1 MNRQL
6 MAAGLV
12 LVTGAA
18 LVACKDQKKPETTD
32 GQAAYTIGYMTG
44 AASVSRAPNLDT
56 DGFIKGFKDAYG
68 KKEPALTEA
77 EMKQA
82 MAAFEERLKTEMAM
96 GQKKEAI
103 LGETEGATFLAANAR
118 KAGVKTTASGL
129 QYEVITEGKGGAKPA
144 ATSIVKVHYE
154 GKLVD
159 GTVFDSSRQR
169 GEPIE
174 LPLDRVIPGW
184 TEGVQLM
191 TVGSRYLLTIPGKLG
206 YGEQG
211 AGPIPPNAVLVFDVE
226 LLEIVKP

>member
-1 MNRQL
+1 MKRQI

-12 LVTGAA
+12 VVTAAA
-18 LVACKDQKKPETTD
+18 LVACKEPKKPETTD
-32 GQAAYTIGYMTG
+32 ARAAYTIGYMTG
-44 AASVSRAPNLDT
+44 AASQSRAPNLDT
-56 DGFIKGFKDAYG
+56 DGFMQGFRDAYA
-68 KKEPALTEA
+68 KKDPLLTEA
-77 EMKQA
+77 EMKA
-82 MAAFEERLKTEMAM
+82 SMAAFEDRLKTEMAM
-96 GQKKEAI
+96 AQKKEGLQA
-103 LGETEGATFLAANAR
+103 ETAGATFLAQNAK
-118 KAGVKTTASGL
+118 KAGVKTTTSGL
-129 QYEVITEGKGGAKPA
+129 QYEVIKEGKGPRPA

-191 TVGSRYLLTIPGKLG
+191 TVGSRYRLVIPGKLG

-211 AGPIPPNAVLVFDVE
+211 AGPIPPNAVLEFDVE

>member
-1 MNRQL
+1 MKRQF
-6 MAAGLV
+6 MVAGLMV
-12 LVTGAA
+12 VTGAA
-18 LVACKDQKKPETTD
+18 LVACKEQKKPETTD
-32 GQAAYTIGYMTG
+32 ARAAYTIGYMTG
-44 AASVSRAPNLDT
+44 SASITRAPNLDT
-56 DGFIKGFKDAYG
+56 EGFIKGFKDAYG
-68 KKEPALTEA
+68 KKESVLSEE

-96 GQKKEAI
+96 NQKKEAI
-103 LGETEGATFLAANAR
+103 EGETKSAAFLAANAK

-129 QYEVITEGKGGAKPA
+129 QYEVITEGKGAKPA

-169 GEPIE
+169 GEPVE

-191 TVGSRYLLTIPGKLG
+191 NAGSRYRFTIPGSLG
-206 YGEQG
+206 YGEEG